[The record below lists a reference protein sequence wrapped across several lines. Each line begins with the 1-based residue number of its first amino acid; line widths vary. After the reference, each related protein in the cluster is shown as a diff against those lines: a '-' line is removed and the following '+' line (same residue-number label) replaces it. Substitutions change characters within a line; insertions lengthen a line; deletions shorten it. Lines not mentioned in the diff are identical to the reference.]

1 MLKQKL
7 IRIADIEKCVQIFY
21 IIFRMEYIRQNS
33 FDVRG
38 GCYFRYLNRG
48 KKITKISN
56 YDTYIHI
63 LLLYLYY
70 MVIGKQ
76 YLG

>member
-7 IRIADIEKCVQIFY
+7 IRIADIEKFVQIFY

-38 GCYFRYLNRG
+38 GCYFRYLNRAR
-48 KKITKISN
+48 KLPKSQIM
-56 YDTYIHI
+56 IHI

>member
-7 IRIADIEKCVQIFY
+7 IRIADIEKFVQIFY

-56 YDTYIHI
+56 YDTYLII
-63 LLLYLYY
+63 ISLLYDYW
-70 MVIGKQ
+70 GQ